1 MATAKPSKT
10 DDQAVRTSFQK
21 DMQETFRKKLESL
34 IEKKK
39 NEIATIEAIEFFP
52 KKDGSPKARFADNFG
67 FRNLGTRG
75 RSPWGDSYPYV
86 SIENVHGDYFDVNT
100 YGLTQDEAKASGLPE
115 LDGIGSRYYIPRF
128 DPEAGKLPEAP
139 DARKVVEFLHG
150 KVIPVLNDQ
159 LKSLETDLADLPG
172 FMAELI
178 ALANS
183 HKDILKKYEGR
194 QLRYFAMSDTLRM
207 LDYLAY

>member
-1 MATAKPSKT
+1 M
-10 DDQAVRTSFQK
+10 TSFQT
-21 DMQETFRKKLESL
+21 DMQKTFREKLESL
-34 IEKKK
+34 IDKKK

-75 RSPWGDSYPYV
+75 HSPRGDSYPYV

-100 YGLTQDEAKASGLPE
+100 YGITQEEANSSGLPAVE
-115 LDGIGSRYYIPRF
+115 GIGSRYYVPRF
-128 DPEAGKLPEAP
+128 DPEAGKLPDTP

-150 KVIPVLNDQ
+150 KVIPVLNEE
-159 LKSLETDLADLPG
+159 LKSLETDLEELPG
-172 FMAELI
+172 FMAEII

-183 HKDILKKYEGR
+183 HKAIMEKYEGR
-194 QLRYFAMSDTLRM
+194 QLRYFAMTDTLRM
-207 LDYLAY
+207 LDYLAD